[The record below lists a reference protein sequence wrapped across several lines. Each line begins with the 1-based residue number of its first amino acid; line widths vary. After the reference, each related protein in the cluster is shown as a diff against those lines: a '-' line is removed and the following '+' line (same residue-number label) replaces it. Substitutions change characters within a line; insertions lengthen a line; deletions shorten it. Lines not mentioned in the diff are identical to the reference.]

1 MEDNARKRAN
11 YSSSLSIALSL
22 SFFTERGERDKGKGR
37 GGGENPWPLAWFE
50 TGGSFVGIKA
60 ACLSFE
66 FLISILF
73 LRRGKEGNP
82 R

>member
-11 YSSSLSIALSL
+11 LLFLSIALSISPSL
-22 SFFTERGERDKGKGR
+22 LNGGKRQGERKGKGR
-37 GGGENPWPLAWFE
+37 NPWPFAWFE
-50 TGGSFVGIKA
+50 TGARCGIKA

-73 LRRGKEGNP
+73 LRRG
-82 R
+82 